1 MELGMMMT
9 MMMMMAKEKINPKI
23 KWHGTPNTVQITL
36 VDEDIDLENKR
47 IVVTAKV
54 KRRKMSRKRF
64 EKMMMAIGVCARKA
78 KGIAIIAREAGLP
91 YEIAFEATCFAVSA
105 EADAEDAPQEEKAE

>member
-1 MELGMMMT
+1 MELGMMMP
-9 MMMMMAKEKINPKI
+9 MMMAKEKINPKI

-64 EKMMMAIGVCARKA
+64 EHMMMAIGVCPRKTRVLA
-78 KGIAIIAREAGLP
+78 DIAREVGTP
-91 YEIAFEATCFAVSA
+91 YENAFEATCVAVSM
-105 EADAEDAPQEEKAE
+105 DEDETPEE

>member
-9 MMMMMAKEKINPKI
+9 MMMAKEKINPKI
-23 KWHGTPNTVQITL
+23 KWDGAPKTMSITL
-36 VDEDIDLENKR
+36 VGADIDLENKR

-64 EKMMMAIGVCARKA
+64 EHMMMAIGV
-78 KGIAIIAREAGLP
+78 
-91 YEIAFEATCFAVSA
+91 
-105 EADAEDAPQEEKAE
+105 